1 MNLLHDAQMSQLPPF
16 DALIAFETAARLGGM
31 TRAADELGLTQS
43 AISHRIRRLE
53 QFIGTQL
60 LLRQNGGIVPT
71 PAGSALLD
79 ALKDILDRAADLRSR
94 CLAGAAPNRLRVG
107 VGSALAARWLVRRL
121 PDFSTRHPETS
132 IELVVVE
139 NEAPERTAGLDVRI
153 LWVGASEARASSTQR
168 PLFREHVFPV
178 CSPSILPRG
187 FAPGDPRVLLKVPL
201 LHKCTPGYAAGPEW
215 SWQAWFSRLG
225 LPGRPTEAMRFASIG
240 PAISAAI
247 EGAGA
252 ALARS
257 MLVADALAE
266 RRLVRVLPPEMD
278 QLSQKVHVV
287 RWPGRL
293 AGDSRVEA
301 FASWLCAKAST
312 ADSSATIS
320 ARSLRAPA

>member
-16 DALIAFETAARLGGM
+16 DALIAFETPARLGGM

-53 QFIGTQL
+53 EFMGTQL
-60 LLRQNGGIVPT
+60 LLRQNGGIIPT

-79 ALKDILDRAADLRSR
+79 ALKDILDSAADLRSR

-107 VGSALAARWLVRRL
+107 
-121 PDFSTRHPETS
+121 
-132 IELVVVE
+132 
-139 NEAPERTAGLDVRI
+139 
-153 LWVGASEARASSTQR
+153 
-168 PLFREHVFPV
+168 
-178 CSPSILPRG
+178 
-187 FAPGDPRVLLKVPL
+187 
-201 LHKCTPGYAAGPEW
+201 
-215 SWQAWFSRLG
+215 
-225 LPGRPTEAMRFASIG
+225 
-240 PAISAAI
+240 
-247 EGAGA
+247 

-266 RRLVRVLPPEMD
+266 RRLVHVLPPEMD

-293 AGDSRVEA
+293 AGDRRVEA